1 MHDVKKTQKVL
12 LLLPNYIGIKHPD
25 AWLPSYFR
33 KELEDID
40 LIFCES
46 YRSAETLLDRQKMPE
61 IELYEINEHTKW
73 KKQEFEIMG
82 LMGQY
87 NKLAII
93 SDAGLPCVADPGE
106 RIVLLA
112 HEMGFHVKPL
122 PGANS
127 MILALA
133 ASGLNGEAFRFNGYL
148 PIDIDLCKKKV
159 VEMSQAVKQ
168 SNETQLFMETP
179 YRNEKL
185 LRNLMNWL
193 PDAMLLS
200 IAADILGRD
209 ELIKTCSVAEWK
221 NSIENESIQKLIGKK
236 PAVFLIGNP

>member
-1 MHDVKKTQKVL
+1 MHDINKTKKVL

-25 AWLPSYFR
+25 AWIPEYFR
-33 KELEDID
+33 KELENID

-46 YRSAETLLDRQKMPE
+46 FRSAETLLDRQKMPE

-73 KKQEFEIMG
+73 KRQEFEIMG
-82 LMGQY
+82 LLGQY
-87 NKLAII
+87 NKVGFI

-106 RIVLLA
+106 RIVAMA
-112 HEMGFHVKPL
+112 HEMGFQVKPL

-133 ASGLNGEAFRFNGYL
+133 SSGLNGEAFRFNGYL
-148 PIDIDLCKKKV
+148 PIDLDECKRKV
-159 VEMSQAVKQ
+159 IEMSQIVKQ

-193 PDAMLLS
+193 PDAMFLS
-200 IAADILGRD
+200 IAADLLGR
-209 ELIKTCSVAEWK
+209 EEFIKTCSVAEWK
-221 NSIENESIQKLIGKK
+221 KAIEDHSIHKRIGKK
-236 PAVFLIGNP
+236 PAVFLIGNA